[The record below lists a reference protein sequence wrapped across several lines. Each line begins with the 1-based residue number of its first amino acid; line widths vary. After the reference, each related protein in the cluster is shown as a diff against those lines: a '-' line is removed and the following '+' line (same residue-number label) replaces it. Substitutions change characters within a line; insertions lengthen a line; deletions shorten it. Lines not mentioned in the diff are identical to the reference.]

1 MLSTLDFLMRIVI
14 INITKLNR
22 DQIMYVCVCKAVTD
36 GQIKNA
42 VESGACT
49 RKQLFNCLG
58 VGGDCGK
65 CSRHVKEVLDS
76 TLQRLSNQDSLAA

>member
-1 MLSTLDFLMRIVI
+1 
-14 INITKLNR
+14 
-22 DQIMYVCVCKAVTD
+22 MYVCVCKAVTD
-36 GQIKNA
+36 SQIKNA

-76 TLQRLSNQDSLAA
+76 ALQQISANEDSLAA